1 MYTYYFV
8 CIYIHILYI
17 HAYTHNIEIIQGLI
31 FINSIQPVIASHF
44 QALKKWIEENP
55 ALSFL
60 KPGILTGRGKTNQ
73 ATGIYE

>member
-1 MYTYYFV
+1 MCIYTYIL
-8 CIYIHILYI
+8 CIHV
-17 HAYTHNIEIIQGLI
+17 YTHNIELIQGLI
-31 FINSIQPVIASHF
+31 FTSSIQLVIASHF